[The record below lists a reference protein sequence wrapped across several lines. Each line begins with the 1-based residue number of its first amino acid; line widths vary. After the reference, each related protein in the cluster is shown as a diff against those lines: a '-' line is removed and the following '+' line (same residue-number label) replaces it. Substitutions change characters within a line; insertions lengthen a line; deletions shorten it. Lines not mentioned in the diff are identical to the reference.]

1 MLSARLRS
9 YAAHEM
15 LTRITVCV
23 LLCFLA
29 CTVKELSA
37 SSTRLAASVT
47 VHPFSTVFPTAASPT
62 STASL
67 PSPTWSIILPTKNTS
82 LQVSIQLTQNRWS
95 ISPTPT
101 ASLPSPSWS
110 IILPTK
116 NTSLQLSI
124 QLTQTPWSDELFN
137 EQTPSFI
144 SLSSNLTSTISSVLK
159 GHVGEAKVEVLEF
172 KPGSV
177 IAVFKVTALSSLEN
191 EIKNRIVAEMRD
203 RKLGSFAVEPVP
215 YSGAIFD
222 LTIKI
227 NTACN
232 DSAVNKGFVKKEKL
246 ENAIITNLVS
256 SNKEFTAA
264 NIRFINCPQD
274 ANENITIVT
283 ARVQLNDLSAVNPS
297 KVMRS
302 LKSSVESGR
311 VGNFSVVPEWKSFV
325 PGEKLFHFRA
335 TVTHDSAH
343 ALQNKTA
350 LEELIK
356 DKFKGKSNF
365 RYVNLEVPNNTTLA
379 FDIGMDSSTS
389 ELPFIA
395 LDALASDLRCSTLG
409 KVKFFRNTIRV
420 TVDPKSLTKKTFEI
434 NFAQNVPNCNATEI
448 ANTSSFH
455 YKNLSVGAEEFID
468 STLRANHRKVKE
480 FYLETEVKVLWCH
493 NDTTVR
499 SVSYVYLKPNAE
511 DKIGLFYPLL
521 RCKVE
526 PAIYDWGV
534 KIQLKTPT
542 TLDIRGSWNVL
553 QGIWIHWVC
562 PRPPKPKPPTQ
573 RPTVPTTTTGK
584 PTNASKIFTTDSPLN
599 KTKSPATS
607 KRPTTKETLST
618 SSSKT
623 ELFIKVDLGMTWR
636 EFCSKQG
643 VFRER
648 IAGILEDNNGTKLS
662 PDRIVYVNVA
672 ENCADP
678 NKQNEL
684 AEVWFYVSKSGSK
697 DLDMSLTLKAY
708 ELFVMFFENA
718 NTKPLGPDFE
728 EKVIKVGLAGAG
740 ASKYKKDT
748 DCGLS
753 SRSIILIVVAAAVG
767 LFLMLL
773 ACCCLFCCSKR
784 RASQSQYKYDPKQH
798 HAMHIIHV
806 DAGGAKVNEDHE
818 KNTNKS
824 RDDGLHEENGAGD
837 YKRNCS
843 VGCHKNEGL
852 DGVQDERNNNKSN
865 NKTGNNFKEVAK
877 ESHVNVFQNVSGKE
891 KVTEKEIASSNVQ
904 LEANGPADALRD
916 IQSHSY
922 EELGTSNAGS
932 HTHEALRKSSGSVD
946 KNSSTIY
953 INVSNVPAVFSPVS
967 CVVNVDSVDDEG
979 RNNKGIIHNSS
990 TSAAI
995 KGPETVEIGSQYSS
1009 VYIKKLDADP
1019 KNQERRGSNVQPLTD
1034 EDVPLTHK
1042 TGTVGIVALA
1052 IRNKNENKKETE
1064 FKNLSRDMPF
1074 EDVKYPSDTA
1084 SKNRYPDV
1092 LPASRSRVKLSTQP
1106 DYINANWIRDH
1117 KGKRRYI
1124 ATQHPL
1130 QETMG
1135 DFWRMVWDQRA
1146 NVVVMVNDE
1155 EKDKPADFSVY
1166 LPKAEGHSMRYGSID
1181 VTVNQIT
1188 DKGDY
1193 VMTVLSIAETKTE
1206 SPREVTHMK
1215 FSSWKGRLMP
1225 NVALL
1230 VGFVTATKEARKK
1243 YGDTNAPVIV
1253 HCSDGLGFTGV
1264 YIALDIGIMS
1274 HEESKTSIVDVF
1286 ELTKNLRRD
1295 RHGIVSSLDRYNFI
1309 YQALYEYTVNCDK
1322 SN

>member
-9 YAAHEM
+9 YAVHEM

-47 VHPFSTVFPTAASPT
+47 VDPFSTVFPTASSPT

-67 PSPTWSIILPTKNTS
+67 PSPTWGIILS
-82 LQVSIQLTQNRWS
+82 
-95 ISPTPT
+95 
-101 ASLPSPSWS
+101 
-110 IILPTK
+110 TK

-124 QLTQTPWSDELFN
+124 QLTQNRWSIFPTPTASLPSPSWSVILPAKNTSFQLSIQLTKTPWSDELFN

-159 GHVGEAKVEVLEF
+159 DHVGEAKVEVLEF

-177 IAVFKVTALSSLEN
+177 IAVFKVTALSSLES

-222 LTIKI
+222 VTIKI

-335 TVTHDSAH
+335 TVRHDSAH
-343 ALQNKTA
+343 ALQNKTG
-350 LEELIK
+350 LEELIQER
-356 DKFKGKSNF
+356 FKAKSNF
-365 RYVNLEVPNNTTLA
+365 RYVNLEIPNNTTLA

-395 LDALASDLRCSTLG
+395 LDALASDLRWSTLG

-420 TVDPKSLTKKTFEI
+420 TVDPKSLTKKTFEV

-468 STLRANHRKVKE
+468 STLRATHRKVKE
-480 FYLETEVKVLWCH
+480 FYLETEVQALRCH
-493 NDTTVR
+493 NVTTVR

-511 DKIGLFYPLL
+511 DKIGLLYPLL

-584 PTNASKIFTTDSPLN
+584 PTNRSKISTTDSLLN
-599 KTKSPATS
+599 ETKSPATS

-684 AEVWFYVSKSGSK
+684 AEVWFYVSKAGSK
-697 DLDMSLTLKAY
+697 DLDISLTLKAY

-728 EKVIKVGLAGAG
+728 EKVIKVVLAGTG
-740 ASKYKKDT
+740 AAKYKKDT

-753 SRSIILIVVAAAVG
+753 SRSIILIAVAAAVG

-784 RASQSQYKYDPKQH
+784 RASQSQYKYDSKQH

-806 DAGGAKVNEDHE
+806 DAGVAKVNEDRE
-818 KNTNKS
+818 KNTNKNK
-824 RDDGLHEENGAGD
+824 DVELQEKDGAGD
-837 YKRNCS
+837 YKRNCRD
-843 VGCHKNEGL
+843 GCHKNDGV

-865 NKTGNNFKEVAK
+865 DETGNNFKEVAK
-877 ESHVNVFQNVSGKE
+877 ESHVNIFQNVSGKE

-904 LEANGPADALRD
+904 LEGNGPADALRD

-932 HTHEALRKSSGSVD
+932 HTHDAMRKSSESVD
-946 KNSSTIY
+946 KNSSTI
-953 INVSNVPAVFSPVS
+953 NVSSVPAVFSPVS

-995 KGPETVEIGSQYSS
+995 KGPETMEIGSQYSS

-1084 SKNRYPDV
+1084 IKNRYPDV
-1092 LPASRSRVKLSTQP
+1092 LPASTSRVKLSTQP

-1166 LPKAEGHSMRYGSID
+1166 LPKGEGHSMRYGSID

-1193 VMTVLSIAETKTE
+1193 VMSVLSIAETKQTE

-1225 NVALL
+1225 NVALF
-1230 VGFVTATKEARKK
+1230 VGFVMATKEARKK

-1286 ELTKNLRRD
+1286 ELSKSLRRD